1 VQFADRE
8 VIEQIIRDARA
19 KDYGLR
25 TLLHVVVQSRSLL
38 NK

>member
-8 VIEQIIRDARA
+8 VIEQIIRDTRA

-25 TLLHVVVQSRSLL
+25 TLLQAVVQSRSLL